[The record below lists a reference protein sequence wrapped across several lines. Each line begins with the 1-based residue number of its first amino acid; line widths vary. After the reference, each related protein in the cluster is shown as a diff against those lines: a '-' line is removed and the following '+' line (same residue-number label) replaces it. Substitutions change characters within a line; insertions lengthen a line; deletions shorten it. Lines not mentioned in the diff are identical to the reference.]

1 MPSIF
6 SGVSVKFN
14 SLGEERIFYS
24 FVIPGLTRNP
34 GVCNQTEIWIPS
46 VLDPGLSED
55 EIDTRILHQLKIY
68 VELVLF
74 KVLIHVLKS

>member
-1 MPSIF
+1 ME
-6 SGVSVKFN
+6 GRHGGKAQRHR
-14 SLGEERIFYS
+14 GTKAQRRT
-24 FVIPGLTRNP
+24 GLLVWARNP

-68 VELVLF
+68 VELGLLY
-74 KVLIHVLKS
+74 LIFLQFIS